1 MGLVEPRETTT
12 ITIASKDVPAAFRA
26 LQDALAAA
34 QARVATAQLN
44 ENDRQNVSAMLYFDY
59 RRENDPKILAAL
71 SAAGEV
77 LTRSS
82 VRSQDGD
89 RTVDSK
95 KRLNLTVINLSTIP
109 PREIYTLAVEVEPVD
124 GAVAAIEV
132 LTSEMKGRIV
142 DSRHT
147 RGNAGRSVSR
157 ITIDLPLSATRGA
170 ADKIKAL
177 GMLRVFDTT
186 RNPQAPEGDLAIG
199 RIDVT
204 LSNPSQLVD
213 ADSGP
218 WMRIKSG
225 LSVGFT
231 ALSWSLTLVVV
242 GLCFVVPVGAI
253 LWVAMRLYR
262 RMKAKP
268 A

>member
-1 MGLVEPRETTT
+1 
-12 ITIASKDVPAAFRA
+12 
-26 LQDALAAA
+26 
-34 QARVATAQLN
+34 
-44 ENDRQNVSAMLYFDY
+44 
-59 RRENDPKILAAL
+59 
-71 SAAGEV
+71 
-77 LTRSS
+77 
-82 VRSQDGD
+82 
-89 RTVDSK
+89 
-95 KRLNLTVINLSTIP
+95 
-109 PREIYTLAVEVEPVD
+109 
-124 GAVAAIEV
+124 
-132 LTSEMKGRIV
+132 MKGRIV

-147 RGNAGRSVSR
+147 RGAAGRNISR

-170 ADKIKAL
+170 ADKIKTL

-186 RNPQAPEGDLAIG
+186 RNPQAPEGELAVG

-225 LSVGFT
+225 LSTGLT
-231 ALSWSLTLVVV
+231 WLSWSLTFVVV
-242 GLCFVVPVGAI
+242 GVCFLGPI
-253 LWVAMRLYR
+253 LLALWLGMKIYR